1 MQTKF
6 AGNLTLKM
14 QAFSGNP
21 CLTHCGFDSLTFYL
35 KKTARMQ
42 FFAGAGGGNLTLKMQ
57 AFSGNPCLTHVGSTP
72 PFSCF
77 NIFLILLYSDAN

>member
-21 CLTHCGFDSLTFYL
+21 CLTH
-35 KKTARMQ
+35 
-42 FFAGAGGGNLTLKMQ
+42 
-57 AFSGNPCLTHVGSTP
+57 VGSTP
-72 PFSCF
+72 
-77 NIFLILLYSDAN
+77 LYFIKKTAKCSFRRWCWWWESNPHEVAFEGF